1 MGPSESGGHRKKT
14 SNLLFSYNSDI
25 FDYRGIPSFDSGGR
39 GGVLVHVP
47 SLFFKPPL
55 SHPYLA
61 ISSSTGL
68 HGNFKTCFYL
78 DLDTAVFFLSY
89 STC

>member
-25 FDYRGIPSFDSGGR
+25 FDYRGIPSFDSGG
-39 GGVLVHVP
+39 GGVLVHVPGVP

-61 ISSSTGL
+61 
-68 HGNFKTCFYL
+68 
-78 DLDTAVFFLSY
+78 
-89 STC
+89 